1 MNRITEEIINEAEL
15 KLVPFI
21 DQLVKEGAARVDI
34 ERAVENYIHLKSKTN
49 FKRIHSKMRT
59 AGELAKEW
67 LNGFQREKN
76 DSSVELVL
84 YDALTKNG
92 IDFVFQRQ
100 IGKYRVDFLIKN
112 TVVEVDGPQHLQQ
125 ENRKRDAW
133 RDSYLGKLGYTIIR
147 IPANLVGSFPDEC
160 VAAIQRQIGGR

>member
-1 MNRITEEIINEAEL
+1 MNKITDEIIREAEL

-21 DQLVKEGAARVDI
+21 EKLMKEGIPKVDI
-34 ERAVENYIHLKSKTN
+34 ERTVENYISLKTKTN
-49 FKRIHSKMRT
+49 FKKIHSHMRT

-67 LNGFQREKN
+67 LNGFQRDKN
-76 DSSVELVL
+76 DSSVELIL
-84 YDALTKNG
+84 YDKLTENG

-112 TVVEVDGPQHLQQ
+112 TVIEVDGPQHLRS
-125 ENRKRDAW
+125 ENRKHDAW

-160 VAAIQRQIGGR
+160 VAAIQRQITGR